1 MNLDRIGIKEPN
13 KLEDYGLIRQAFKGS
28 IIKKN
33 GRYDVPWPWKEENP
47 SLPDNYDLSTGRLEF
62 LIKRF
67 ESNPELLER

>member
-1 MNLDRIGIKEPN
+1 MNLDTIGIKEPN
-13 KLEDYGLIRQAFKGS
+13 KLEDYDLIRQAFKGS

-33 GRYDVPWPWKEENP
+33 GRYDVTWPWNEENP